1 LKVLERIV
9 VVGNSTAGITVAN
22 KLRTRIAK
30 DDAEVILIAGGN
42 RHYFNDAS
50 VFLPI
55 NYLQSS
61 YLSAPVKSLL
71 KKSIVHINENIK
83 SIDIENSGVLT
94 EEGHLIR
101 YTYLVLA
108 MDCVPDPDAIPG
120 FKEEAR
126 SVDEVQSTISLR
138 EDIQNLKQGSIV
150 IGNAPNF
157 KGNQI
162 LASDL
167 AILLSKYFREKK
179 LDSKIKIQVFFPE
192 QKIHGSTE
200 LFNWVETELKANNIE
215 MIGGFS
221 LASLN
226 VKNRELVSSEGKT
239 IKYDLPVVMPPES
252 LHKSILSSNIPKAEN
267 GQIDIDEN
275 TLSIK
280 NQEQIYLIGGSL
292 GIPGSQNIY
301 SSLDQAE
308 FVSARIANK
317 ISGYMD
323 PGQFKMKI
331 ELHPITDDKLAISA
345 TVDGDSLQ
353 LGKASETDFLLR
365 LYAHSS
371 YFGREIR
378 GFV

>member
-1 LKVLERIV
+1 MKVPERIV

-30 DDAEVILIAGGN
+30 DDGEVILIAGGN

-50 VFLPI
+50 VFLPV

-71 KKSIVHINENIK
+71 KKSIMHVNENIK
-83 SIDIENSGVLT
+83 SIDVENSGILT

-101 YTYLVLA
+101 YTYLVIA
-108 MDCVPDPDAIPG
+108 MDCVPNLDAIPG
-120 FKEEAR
+120 FKEEVR
-126 SVDEVQSTISLR
+126 SVNDVQSATSLR

-157 KGNQI
+157 MGNQLLI
-162 LASDL
+162 SDL
-167 AILLSKYFREKK
+167 AILLSKYFKENK
-179 LDSKIKIQVFFPE
+179 LDSKIKIQLFFPE
-192 QKIHGSTE
+192 QKIHGNVD
-200 LFNWVETELKANNIE
+200 LFNLIEKYLTGHNIE
-215 MIGGFS
+215 VIGGFS

-239 IKYDLPVVMPPES
+239 IKYDLPVVMPPET
-252 LHKSILSSNIPKAEN
+252 LHKSIQTSNFPKTES
-267 GQIDIDEN
+267 GHIDIDES
-275 TLSIK
+275 TLSVK
-280 NQEQIYLIGGSL
+280 NNEQVYVIGGSL
-292 GIPGSQNIY
+292 GLPGSQNLA
-301 SSLDQAE
+301 SALDQAE

-317 ISGYMD
+317 ISGYRE
-323 PGQFKMKI
+323 PEPFKMKI
-331 ELHPITDDKLAISA
+331 ELQPLTDNKLAMTA
-345 TVDGDSLQ
+345 LLDGDSLMV
-353 LGKASETDFLLR
+353 GKASETDFLLR

>member
-1 LKVLERIV
+1 MKVLERIV

-345 TVDGDSLQ
+345 TVDGDSLL

>member
-179 LDSKIKIQVFFPE
+179 LDSKIKIQVFFPD
-192 QKIHGSTE
+192 QMIHGSTE

-252 LHKSILSSNIPKAEN
+252 LHKSILSSNIPKVEN
-267 GQIDIDEN
+267 GQIDIDES

-301 SSLDQAE
+301 SALDQAE

-317 ISGYMD
+317 ISGYMG

>member
-1 LKVLERIV
+1 MKVLERIV

-200 LFNWVETELKANNIE
+200 LFNWVETELKAKNIE

-267 GQIDIDEN
+267 GQINIDEN

>member
-345 TVDGDSLQ
+345 TVDGDSLL

>member
-1 LKVLERIV
+1 MKVLERIV

-42 RHYFNDAS
+42 RHYYNDAS

-179 LDSKIKIQVFFPE
+179 LDSKIKIQVFFPD
-192 QKIHGSTE
+192 QMIHGSTE

-275 TLSIK
+275 TLSTK

-301 SSLDQAE
+301 SALDQAE

-331 ELHPITDDKLAISA
+331 ELHPITDDKLAISS
-345 TVDGDSLQ
+345 TVDGDSLL

>member
-1 LKVLERIV
+1 MKVLERIV

>member
-1 LKVLERIV
+1 MKVLERIV

-71 KKSIVHINENIK
+71 KKSIVHINENVK

-179 LDSKIKIQVFFPE
+179 LDSRIKIQVFFPE

-301 SSLDQAE
+301 SSLDQSE

>member
-1 LKVLERIV
+1 MKVLERIV

-42 RHYFNDAS
+42 RHYYNDAS

-192 QKIHGSTE
+192 EKIHGSTE

>member
-1 LKVLERIV
+1 MKVLERIV

-267 GQIDIDEN
+267 GQINIDEN

-301 SSLDQAE
+301 SALDQAE
-308 FVSARIANK
+308 FVSARIANE
-317 ISGYMD
+317 ISGYRD

-345 TVDGDSLQ
+345 IVDGDSLQ
-353 LGKASETDFLLR
+353 LGKASETDFLLK

>member
-1 LKVLERIV
+1 MKVLERIV

-179 LDSKIKIQVFFPE
+179 LDSKIKIQVFFPD
-192 QKIHGSTE
+192 QMIHGSTE

-345 TVDGDSLQ
+345 TVDGDSLL

>member
-1 LKVLERIV
+1 MKVLERIV

-179 LDSKIKIQVFFPE
+179 LDSKIKIQVFFPD
-192 QKIHGSTE
+192 QMIHGSTE

-275 TLSIK
+275 TLSTK

-301 SSLDQAE
+301 SALDQAE

-345 TVDGDSLQ
+345 TVDGDSLL

>member
-1 LKVLERIV
+1 MKVLERIV

-192 QKIHGSTE
+192 EKIHGSTE

-252 LHKSILSSNIPKAEN
+252 LHKSILSSSIPKAEN
-267 GQIDIDEN
+267 SQIDIDEN
-275 TLSIK
+275 TLSTK

-292 GIPGSQNIY
+292 GIPGSRNIY
-301 SSLDQAE
+301 SALDQAE

-317 ISGYMD
+317 ISGYMG

>member
-1 LKVLERIV
+1 MKVLERIV

-42 RHYFNDAS
+42 RHYYNDAS

-179 LDSKIKIQVFFPE
+179 LDSKIKIQVFFPD
-192 QKIHGSTE
+192 QMIHGSTE

-275 TLSIK
+275 TLSTK

-301 SSLDQAE
+301 SALDQAE

-345 TVDGDSLQ
+345 TVDGDSLL

>member
-1 LKVLERIV
+1 MKVLERIV

-179 LDSKIKIQVFFPE
+179 LDSKIKIQVFFPD
-192 QKIHGSTE
+192 QMIHGSTE

-275 TLSIK
+275 TLSTK

-301 SSLDQAE
+301 SALDQAE

-345 TVDGDSLQ
+345 TVDGDSLL

-378 GFV
+378 GFM

>member
-1 LKVLERIV
+1 MKVLERIV

-179 LDSKIKIQVFFPE
+179 LDSKIKIQVFFPD
-192 QKIHGSTE
+192 QMIHGSTE

>member
-1 LKVLERIV
+1 MKVLERIV

-61 YLSAPVKSLL
+61 YLSTPVKSLL

-83 SIDIENSGVLT
+83 SIDIENSGVQT

-301 SSLDQAE
+301 SALDQAE

-345 TVDGDSLQ
+345 TVDGDSLL